1 MNAMKKENF
10 EIAGFIKTPENIIN
24 IKPINN
30 VSKWLDEQH
39 VPDALNFYNLS
50 SDANFMSHF
59 NKTWNQVLEKTE
71 LQNGVYV
78 ISNYLFDDSLPP
90 AWDMFERNKV
100 DMLPA
105 VIILTGWQ
113 QHMKNMAKKNFSPEQ
128 IEFNKNE
135 IKNSIT
141 KGLYVYNQ
149 PGMLMSGMIWSSIV
163 VRANLI
169 KLGRLQYE
177 TKTAEDFYAC
187 KDIAAGENIIGM
199 HIPRGQP
206 LFPED
211 VNKSITEAKK
221 YFGNAKFVCET
232 WLLGKELGDYLKP
245 ESNIANFRNHF
256 NVVKTLDAE
265 SIYRFLF
272 NETSKKPDISKLP
285 QDTSLRKSVK
295 QAMLSGR
302 HFHDAIGVLSNNLS
316 TKLNTKTK

>member
-1 MNAMKKENF
+1 MKR
-10 EIAGFIKTPENIIN
+10 EIFKTAGFIRTPENIIN
-24 IKPINN
+24 IKSNNN
-30 VSKWLDEQH
+30 VSKWLEEQQ
-39 VPDALNFYNLS
+39 VPDALDFYNLS
-50 SDANFMSHF
+50 SDANFIRYF
-59 NKTWNQVLEKTE
+59 NEVWNQVLEKTE
-71 LQNGVYV
+71 LQNVVYV
-78 ISNYLFDDSLPP
+78 ISNYLFDDSFPP
-90 AWDMFERNKV
+90 AWDMFERNRV

-128 IEFNKNE
+128 IEFHKNE

-141 KGLYVYNQ
+141 NGLYVYNQ

-256 NVVKTLDAE
+256 NVVKTLDTE
-265 SIYRFLF
+265 SIYHFLF
-272 NETSKKPDISKLP
+272 NDTSKKPDIPKLP

-295 QAMLSGR
+295 QAMLSGG
-302 HFHDAIGVLSNNLS
+302 HFHDAVGVLSNNLS
-316 TKLNTKTK
+316 TNLHKQTK